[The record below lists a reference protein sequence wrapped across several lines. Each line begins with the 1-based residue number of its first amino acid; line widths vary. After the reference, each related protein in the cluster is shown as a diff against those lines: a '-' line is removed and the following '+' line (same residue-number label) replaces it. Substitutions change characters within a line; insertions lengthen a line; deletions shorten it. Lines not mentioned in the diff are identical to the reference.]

1 MCWWRIARLLLVRFH
16 IGRSFG
22 DPSSLGII
30 GADIASRTIASALL
44 SLVQVEAVITAVK
57 DKDLDGKFV
66 EMDVSVAFPLSVTRR
81 RYKGSRPWVYLVSRE
96 RARGASAR

>member
-1 MCWWRIARLLLVRFH
+1 MANRLLLGSVAPISPREPLLVR
-16 IGRSFG
+16 GLVPG
-22 DPSSLGII
+22 SSRG
-30 GADIASRTIASALL
+30 
-44 SLVQVEAVITAVK
+44 VITTVK

-96 RARGASAR
+96 RARGAIAR